1 MKAIVVTKKNVYGQ
15 DKIYPVCEH
24 AKLLAELAGTK
35 TLSEYSINLIK
46 KMGVQVAL
54 EELQPTH
61 RYI

>member
-15 DKIYPVCEH
+15 DKIYPVCDH

-35 TLSEYSINLIK
+35 TLSEYSIKLIK
-46 KMGVQVAL
+46 KMGVKVAL